1 MRRNSTLTLMLVLF
15 SLLSFSTNTKD
26 YKAVAIKY
34 IKDHKNDLQL
44 SDQDIAD
51 LVVAKQYHDDFTN
64 FDRVIFQQ
72 SVNGLKLKNGYI
84 GIHLKDGVVFN
95 ATTNGVF
102 DLKKQITTTTPTVL
116 AKNALT
122 TAYQL
127 VYPDLSKIV
136 GQGRYNAN
144 DKVYVFGNEND
155 LDNYAEARLMLVMDN
170 QQKPYLAWEIGF
182 GNSKATN
189 VWNIEIN
196 AIDGSVI
203 AKRDMVL
210 HCDFGRGCYLQSNSS
225 ERQSFDQTS
234 GSSTSGTSGIDQQV
248 QAASSYRVYPYY
260 TESPAYGSRIL
271 VSDPEDLTASPYGWH
286 DTNGAAGA
294 ESTKTRGNNVN
305 TYSDKDA
312 NNAVN
317 PTSGVDNN
325 YADGGAALNF
335 DLPLDFST
343 QLDTLAN
350 SRAIQVQLF
359 YMNNIMHDIMYKNG
373 FTKDNANFQSNN
385 YGGSTATDNDPV
397 NAEAHD
403 GSGTNNAN
411 FYASPDG
418 TNSTFDRTRMQMY
431 MWDGTPPSTLNYN
444 APASIAENDVAH
456 GSQNGWGPCS
466 YNVTGAVAVAT
477 SATAPSNYVCGAVNN
492 AAQVTGKIALI
503 DRGDC
508 NFSEKV
514 LNAQNAGAIG
524 VIIIN
529 RQSAGDSLIGM
540 AAGTSAAGVTI
551 PAMFVTYAYGQL
563 LKNNIATAN
572 VTMTRVSTN
581 NCLDFDGSLDNGIVS
596 HEYGH
601 GISNRLTN
609 SAGGNSCLNNAEE
622 AGEGWSDF
630 FALYLTRKP
639 ADTKNTERGI
649 GNYAV
654 GLPSTGQGIRR
665 YPYSYD
671 MSINPLTYAD
681 MAASPEVHDIGEIWC
696 SAVWDMYWLFVEKDG
711 YSSDYY
717 AGNAGNNKALKVVLE
732 GLKQQKCSPGFLD
745 SRNAILKADSI
756 LYGYAHKC
764 EIWTAFARRGMGYSA
779 IQGSSASATDQTA
792 AFNLPP
798 SCSTTPTATASFT
811 LSDTVFCV
819 GGSTTLTSTSTA
831 NNGGTLDSIR
841 WTITGGTPSTS
852 TSTTVSPVFNTAGT
866 YSISLIAYTHSGA
879 TVIPSTVVTKTVRV
893 KAKPTVG
900 VNSPAICS
908 GATATLTATG
918 ATTYTWTGG
927 LTGNPATTP
936 VLTSNASYTV
946 TGTTDGCT
954 NTAVAT
960 VTVNA
965 RPTVSVNSPT
975 ICSGTTATLTATGAD
990 SYSWTGGLTGNPA
1003 TTPALTS
1010 NASYTVTGTSS
1021 GCTNTAVATVTVTA
1035 LPNVGVNSPTICS
1048 GTTATLTATGAT
1060 SYTWTGGLTGNP
1072 ATTPVLTSNAS
1083 YTVTGTA
1090 NGCTK
1095 TAVATVTVTT
1105 PPTVSVNSPTI
1116 CSGQTATL
1124 TASGNATTYTWTGL
1138 TGNPATTP
1146 ALTSNTSY
1154 TVTGTTGTCSAT
1166 AVATVTVTAL
1176 PTVSVNNP
1184 TICSGQTATLTANG
1198 ATTYTWTGGLTGNPA
1213 TTPALTS
1220 NTSYTVTG
1228 TSSGCTNTAVATVT
1242 VTPLPNVTVNSPSIC
1257 AGSTATLTATG
1268 ATSYSWTGGLSG
1280 NPVTTPVLNTTTSY
1294 TVTGTTGSCSKTA
1307 VATVTVNTTAPTVTI
1322 TPNPASVCNGDPI
1335 TLTANGAD
1343 NYTWSQGGSTT
1354 NTYTFTPSGNVTVSV
1369 SGTLTGCTSAGNA
1382 SVNVTVKPKPTVGVN
1397 SPSICSG
1404 TTATLTANGA
1414 TTYTWTGGL
1423 SGNPATTPALT
1434 SNTSYTVTGTT
1445 DGCTGTAVAAVTV
1458 NALPTVSVNSPSI
1471 CSGETATLTASGN
1484 ATSYSWTGGLSG
1496 NPATTPVLTSNTSY
1510 TVTGSNGSCTGT
1522 AVANVTVNTT
1532 PAQSTISQGAGFDT
1546 IFSSTVVAG
1555 ATYKWYLNGS
1565 TTPVAT
1571 TSTPYYKFTTV
1582 GLYTVVVV
1590 SSSNCSSPI
1599 SASFSTQPPLGVKTS
1614 DNVKVLQ
1621 IYPNPTDG
1629 RLVLNIG
1636 LSKLSNVQMKIYSSE
1651 GREMYSNVIGLTKE
1665 INQELNINSYAK
1677 GIYIL
1682 KLQVD
1687 DETIYQKVVRQ

>member
-1 MRRNSTLTLMLVLF
+1 MTKKLLLLLPILLLMVGSSF
-15 SLLSFSTNTKD
+15 SLDKPESKGWCGSEKPNADWENQIQHIIQMQQAQHAANGREQQIAYTIPVIVHICYYQNTTSQNISATRVQQQINTLNAD
-26 YKAVAIKY
+26 YAGTGLNSGSLPSAFAAVKANSNITFCLAKL
-34 IKDHKNDLQL
+34 DL
-44 SDQDIAD
+44 
-51 LVVAKQYHDDFTN
+51 N
-64 FDRVIFQQ
+64 
-72 SVNGLKLKNGYI
+72 NN
-84 GIHLKDGVVFN
+84 
-95 ATTNGVF
+95 
-102 DLKKQITTTTPTVL
+102 VL
-116 AKNALT
+116 AE
-122 TAYQL
+122 
-127 VYPDLSKIV
+127 P
-136 GQGRYNAN
+136 G
-144 DKVYVFGNEND
+144 
-155 LDNYAEARLMLVMDN
+155 
-170 QQKPYLAWEIGF
+170 
-182 GNSKATN
+182 
-189 VWNIEIN
+189 IERIN
-196 AIDGSVI
+196 AQTRGWGNPGTTGWSRDLIDNTI
-203 AKRDMVL
+203 KKTTIWDPNY
-210 HCDFGRGCYLQSNSS
+210 YLNIWVVP
-225 ERQSFDQTS
+225 
-234 GSSTSGTSGIDQQV
+234 GI
-248 QAASSYRVYPYY
+248 
-260 TESPAYGSRIL
+260 
-271 VSDPEDLTASPYGWH
+271 
-286 DTNGAAGA
+286 
-294 ESTKTRGNNVN
+294 EST
-305 TYSDKDA
+305 
-312 NNAVN
+312 
-317 PTSGVDNN
+317 
-325 YADGGAALNF
+325 
-335 DLPLDFST
+335 
-343 QLDTLAN
+343 
-350 SRAIQVQLF
+350 
-359 YMNNIMHDIMYKNG
+359 
-373 FTKDNANFQSNN
+373 
-385 YGGSTATDNDPV
+385 
-397 NAEAHD
+397 
-403 GSGTNNAN
+403 GSGTILGYATFPGMSGLPGMPTGAGNALNDGFVCRASYFGNNGASLGRTSTHEIGHWLGLRHIWGDDSCGTDYVDDTPTALEENYTCYTSAHVTCGNAPNGDMFQN
-411 FYASPDG
+411 FMDYTGDNCMALFTNGQSARFQAVMQFADFRKNLPNSPVCD
-418 TNSTFDRTRMQMY
+418 TVKQKPVARFTSLKQNAALCATSQKFDFTDKSLFKPTTWSWTFQG
-431 MWDGTPPSTLNYN
+431 GTPSTSTVQNPTNITFNTVGFHDVTLVVTN
-444 APASIAENDVAH
+444 ARGTSTITQQVNVPIVGTATFPFSENFESAYFPPLGWETVNRNGNAAINWDVRNGYSGYGIGNRSMIFDNTSLDGKYKKDDIQTPKIDLTGVTSAKLKFDVA
-456 GSQNGWGPCS
+456 
-466 YNVTGAVAVAT
+466 Y
-477 SATAPSNYVCGAVNN
+477 APFY
-492 AAQVTGKIALI
+492 
-503 DRGDC
+503 GD
-508 NFSEKV
+508 
-514 LNAQNAGAIG
+514 AGAG
-524 VIIIN
+524 VDQFLWDTLEVLITDN
-529 RQSAGDSLIGM
+529 CQGTTQSIYRKGETNLATYP
-540 AAGTSAAGVTI
+540 AGTGPEFYPTASQWRSDTVTI
-551 PAMFVTYAYGQL
+551 PAAYLNKPNIQL
-563 LKNNIATAN
+563 IFRNYG
-572 VTMTRVSTN
+572 
-581 NCLDFDGSLDNGIVS
+581 D
-596 HEYGH
+596 YGH
-601 GISNRLTN
+601 TIYIDN
-609 SAGGNSCLNNAEE
+609 
-622 AGEGWSDF
+622 
-630 FALYLTRKP
+630 
-639 ADTKNTERGI
+639 
-649 GNYAV
+649 
-654 GLPSTGQGIRR
+654 
-665 YPYSYD
+665 
-671 MSINPLTYAD
+671 INLF
-681 MAASPEVHDIGEIWC
+681 SPV
-696 SAVWDMYWLFVEKDG
+696 
-711 YSSDYY
+711 
-717 AGNAGNNKALKVVLE
+717 
-732 GLKQQKCSPGFLD
+732 
-745 SRNAILKADSI
+745 
-756 LYGYAHKC
+756 
-764 EIWTAFARRGMGYSA
+764 
-779 IQGSSASATDQTA
+779 
-792 AFNLPP
+792 
-798 SCSTTPTATASFT
+798 TTPTATASFT

-927 LTGNPATTP
+927 LTGNPSTTP

-1496 NPATTPVLTSNTSY
+1496 NPVTTPALTSNTSY
-1510 TVTGSNGSCTGT
+1510 TVTGTSGSCTAT
-1522 AVANVTVNTT
+1522 AVANVSVNAT

-1629 RLVLNIG
+1629 RLILNIG

-1665 INQELNINSYAK
+1665 INQELNLNSYAK